1 MLKTLI
7 KAKIIPK
14 ITEIPISDRP
24 LLENEYVL
32 HGVSAHRRV
41 ARGPDRT
48 SMVLRRLRVRRKAVE
63 FDEY

>member
-14 ITEIPISDRP
+14 ITEIPISFRP
-24 LLENEYVL
+24 LLENEPVL
-32 HGVSAHRRV
+32 HGVSAHRWI
-41 ARGPDRT
+41 ARGLKFSAPG
-48 SMVLRRLRVRRKAVE
+48 LRRLRVRRKAVE

>member
-24 LLENEYVL
+24 LLENEYLL

-41 ARGPDRT
+41 ARGPKKPIQG
-48 SMVLRRLRVRRKAVE
+48 VRRLRVRRKAVE
-63 FDEY
+63 FDEH

>member
-14 ITEIPISDRP
+14 IAEIPISDRP
-24 LLENEYVL
+24 LLASESTG

-41 ARGPDRT
+41 ARAPKKPVQGI
-48 SMVLRRLRVRRKAVE
+48 RRLGARRKAVE
-63 FDEY
+63 FDEH

>member
-24 LLENEYVL
+24 LLASEYVG

-48 SMVLRRLRVRRKAVE
+48 PQGVRRLRVRRKAVE

>member
-14 ITEIPISDRP
+14 ITEIPISFQP
-24 LLENEYVL
+24 LLENEYVG

-41 ARGPDRT
+41 ARGLKF
-48 SMVLRRLRVRRKAVE
+48 SALGLR
-63 FDEY
+63 